1 MLVCPVDH
9 FNVRDRKRHVFILIS
24 VPFIIVASAGVYL
37 LYARIVR
44 PSPIALGSQ
53 IPRFCVVSA
62 DEIRDYCESSE
73 NDTHQRPEG
82 RQSRWGRVR
91 VARNYIAQMTW
102 NAKLFLQVARFE
114 QLKINP
120 AKSSLDYDPR
130 ETLILRLAEDATEV
144 RLLLIK
150 AQIALITQ
158 AFSGQEIKDYASR
171 RLQKLVGEYK
181 QLEFNAIA
189 LVGMAKDECYYVMLR
204 ERLGLGSWKLDDDL
218 AAP

>member
-1 MLVCPVDH
+1 
-9 FNVRDRKRHVFILIS
+9 VFILIS

-37 LYARIVR
+37 LYAWIVR

-62 DEIRDYCESSE
+62 DEIRDYCESTE
-73 NDTHQRPEG
+73 NDTLHRPEG
-82 RQSRWGRVR
+82 CQSRWGRVR

-130 ETLILRLAEDATEV
+130 ETLTLRLAEDAKEV
-144 RLLLIK
+144 RVMLVK
-150 AQIALITQ
+150 AHIALITQ
-158 AFSGQEIKDYASR
+158 AFSGQEIKEYAAR
-171 RLQKLVGEYK
+171 RLQTLVGEYK
-181 QLEFNAIA
+181 HLEFNALT
-189 LVGMAKDECYYVMLR
+189 LVGMAKDECYHAMLR
-204 ERLGLGSWKLDDDL
+204 ERLGLTTWKLDDDL
-218 AAP
+218 SAS